1 MGRMKNLQDT
11 SLRQAQDRP
20 RQAQDR
26 PAVRTRSLSKRYH
39 IYERPSDRLKQF
51 LFRGRKTYFR
61 EFHALSDV
69 SFEVKKGEVLGIV
82 GKNGS
87 GKSTLLQLICGTL
100 SPSSGAVEVN
110 GRIAALLEL
119 GAGFNPEF
127 TGRENV
133 YLNASILGLDQH
145 ETESRY
151 EEIVEFSGI
160 REFMDQPVK
169 TYSSGMY
176 VRLAFSIATCV
187 DPDILVID
195 EALSVGDGEFA
206 RKSFDRI
213 MKLKEAGKTILFC
226 SHSMYQS
233 EAICDHAIWLSHG
246 KVMAQGDA
254 SEVVHLYHASL
265 FPEVGEQA
273 VMAEEAT
280 PLSPQGQAKLG
291 RIRVTVDGFE
301 GRQLLAESGKS
312 EARIAV
318 SFASDPALPCPSI
331 AAGFMLQDGRVL
343 SSAWS
348 LFDKIAIPRKA
359 NGSGEATL
367 IFPELPLLKGD
378 YRVAVYL
385 FCEKGIHVYD
395 CTNHA
400 AEIRVRQEGLE
411 QGIVMLPHAW
421 VCAENQA
428 AG

>member
-11 SLRQAQDRP
+11 SLRQD
-20 RQAQDR
+20 QDR
-26 PAVRTRSLSKRYH
+26 PAVRTLNLSKRYH

-51 LFRGRKTYFR
+51 LFRGRKVCFR
-61 EFHALSDV
+61 EFHALSNV

-100 SPSSGAVEVN
+100 SPSSGTVEVN

-213 MKLKEAGKTILFC
+213 MKLKESGKTILFC
-226 SHSMYQS
+226 SHSMYQI
-233 EAICDHAIWLSHG
+233 EAICDHAIWLAHG

-265 FPEVGEQA
+265 FPEAGRQATMGEDA
-273 VMAEEAT
+273 PPA
-280 PLSPQGQAKLG
+280 PHGLAKLG
-291 RIRVTVDGFE
+291 RIRVSVDGLE
-301 GRQLLAESGKS
+301 GGKLLAESGKS
-312 EARIAV
+312 EVRIAV
-318 SFASDPALPCPSI
+318 SFASDPSLPCPTLS
-331 AAGFMLQDGRVL
+331 AGFMLQDGRVL
-343 SSAWS
+343 CSAWS

-421 VCAENQA
+421 FCAENQA